1 MDNYVAIVFESDRQ
15 AADGL
20 HELWKL
26 DDRGTVTVYG
36 AAVIRRDRSGRIQVA
51 TKHTDPGVRTL
62 AGVAVGALLGAL
74 LGPLGS
80 AAGAAV
86 GLGAAAGGV
95 LGLTG
100 DAIKSDEHEQAAR
113 EAGLSIADGQSAVLA
128 EVAETSPAA
137 IDSAMK
143 LLGGTVFRRAKHVV
157 DNDLI
162 GDAYYADL
170 LLPHDYQPHFTEAS

>member
-1 MDNYVAIVFESDRQ
+1 MDNYVAIVFESDHQ

-26 DDRGTVTVYG
+26 DDQGTLRVYG
-36 AAVIRRDRSGRIQVA
+36 AAVIRRDHSGRIQVA
-51 TKHTDPGVRTL
+51 TKRTDPGVRTL
-62 AGVAVGALLGAL
+62 AGLAIGALLGAL
-74 LGPLGS
+74 LGP
-80 AAGAAV
+80 AGAAV
-86 GLGAAAGGV
+86 GIGAAAGGV

-100 DAIKSDEHEQAAR
+100 DAVKSDEHEEAAR

-128 EVAETSPAA
+128 EVAETSPKA
-137 IDSAMK
+137 IDTTMK
-143 LLGGTVFRRAKHVV
+143 PLGGTVFRRAKHAV